1 MSEHVAAISM
11 RDANPKTD
19 APACAAIYAPYVT
32 DTTITFEEDPPGA
45 DDVEQRIAAAQDR
58 HAWLIGEV
66 DGVVVGYAYAGT
78 YRPRAAYRWSCETSV
93 YLDRDRR
100 GAGLGRPLYQA
111 LLDRMTQLGY
121 RTAVA
126 GATLPNDTSQRLHG
140 ALGFEPIGV
149 FRKVGY
155 KFDRW
160 CDVAWV
166 QRELGGS
173 MANVP

>member
-1 MSEHVAAISM
+1 MPESAAALVI
-11 RDANPKTD
+11 RDADPAAD
-19 APACAAIYAPYVT
+19 AASCAAIYAPYVT
-32 DTTITFEEDPPGA
+32 DTTITFEEQPPGPE
-45 DDVEQRIAAAQDR
+45 DFEQRIAAAQVG

-66 DGVVVGYAYAGT
+66 DGVAVGYAYAGT

-100 GAGLGRPLYQA
+100 GTGVGRPLYQA
-111 LLDRMTQLGY
+111 LLDRLTQLGY

-126 GATLPNDTSQRLHG
+126 GATLPNDASQRLHE

-149 FRKVGY
+149 FRSVGF

-160 CDVAWV
+160 CDVAWA
-166 QRELGGS
+166 QCDLG
-173 MANVP
+173 PER

>member
-1 MSEHVAAISM
+1 MSAVREEPQIVI
-11 RDANPKTD
+11 RDADPVAD

-32 DTTITFEEDPPGA
+32 ETTITFEEDAPTA
-45 DDVEQRIAAAQDR
+45 MDFTERITTAQVK
-58 HAWLIGEV
+58 HLWLVGVV
-66 DGVVVGYAYAGT
+66 DGVIVGYAYAGT

-100 GAGLGRPLYQA
+100 GFGQGRVLYRA
-111 LLDRMTQLGY
+111 LLDRLAEMGF

-126 GATLPNDTSQRLHG
+126 GATLRNDASERMHA

-149 FRKVGY
+149 FRRVGF

-160 CDVAWV
+160 CDVTWV
-166 QRELGGS
+166 QRDL
-173 MANVP
+173 